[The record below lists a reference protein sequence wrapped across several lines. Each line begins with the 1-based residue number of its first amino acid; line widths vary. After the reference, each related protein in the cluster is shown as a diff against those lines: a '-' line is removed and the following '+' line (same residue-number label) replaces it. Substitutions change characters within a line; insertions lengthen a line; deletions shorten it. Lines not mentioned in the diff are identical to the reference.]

1 MNQSKR
7 LGILGGSFDP
17 VHLGHI
23 ALAQSAFDD
32 GRVDEIVFVPAA
44 QASMRDAPVRAAS
57 VHRLKM
63 LEIAASKLPFP
74 HSACT
79 FELDRGGISYAVDTV
94 KFLSEKYPQKRLRW
108 ILGGDH
114 IAKLHGWKDIDA
126 IAKLADFICARRDG
140 FDADTSKLPPSLH
153 FEFFAFAP
161 LPHSSTEIRARL
173 ARGEKNLK
181 MLDPDVESYI
191 FKNKLYNT

>member
-44 QASMRDAPVRAAS
+44 QAPMRDAPVRAAS
-57 VHRLKM
+57 GHRLKM

-114 IAKLHGWKDIDA
+114 IAKLHG
-126 IAKLADFICARRDG
+126 FICARRDG

-161 LPHSSTEIRARL
+161 LPYSSTEIRARL